1 LYSLATNGLII
12 IWYNKAMKNFRWWA
26 FWRRMQY
33 GLGYALIVM
42 LCVVGVYY
50 NYFYQPNTCFDGIQ
64 NGDELAVDC
73 GGSCVRICSFTVAPP
88 QVLWAESFAVT
99 DSQYNAV
106 AYIENRNE
114 TAGTPELRYKFQL
127 FDKDGLINEKS
138 GTTSLPPNTTQPVFE
153 GRIATGG
160 RIPTY
165 TNLEI
170 TAAEVWLPGASD
182 RSNFRTTALELLQ
195 ADSRPRLNATLQN
208 DNLYGVNNVE
218 VVATIFDAR
227 GTPLTAS
234 QTFIDN
240 FAGRSQSNLVF
251 TWPRPIAKTI
261 RSCEVPSDIMIVLD
275 RSGSMAADGGT
286 PPEPLESAKRSAETF
301 VGKLRADDQIG
312 FLSYA
317 TMPSN
322 PIERTLTKDKT
333 SAITAIANTTM
344 GSDGVQ
350 YTNMGEAIRAA
361 AVELTSNRHRDD
373 ARKVMILFTDGD
385 VTRPLNPAGERD
397 VAYAGAY
404 ARTLAEQAKEQDI
417 TIYTI
422 GFGDFFAPTSDLI
435 SRDLTLISDLASA
448 PELSYTAP
456 TVADLARVYSEIADS
471 ICEEGAARIDIVPK
485 TGGGFPRWP

>member
-1 LYSLATNGLII
+1 
-12 IWYNKAMKNFRWWA
+12 MKNFRWWA

-33 GLGYALIVM
+33 ALGYSLVVM

-50 NYFYQPNTCFDGIQ
+50 NYFYEPASCFDGIQ
-64 NGDELAVDC
+64 NGDEMAPDC

-88 QVLWAESFAVT
+88 RVLWAESFAVT
-99 DSQYNAV
+99 DNQYNAV

-114 TAGTPELRYKFQL
+114 IAGTPELQYTFQL

-138 GTTSLPPNTTQPVFE
+138 GVTTLPPNTTQPIFE
-153 GRIATGG
+153 GRIATGD
-160 RIPTY
+160 RVPTH
-165 TNLEI
+165 TNLELA
-170 TAAEVWLPGASD
+170 AAELWLPGTSD
-182 RSNFRTTALELLQ
+182 RSNYRTTALELLQ
-195 ADSRPRLNATLQN
+195 TDSRPRLNVTLQN
-208 DNLYGVNNVE
+208 ENLYNVSNVE

-240 FAGRSQSNLVF
+240 FAGRSQSNIVF

-275 RSGSMAADGGT
+275 RSGSMAADGGS
-286 PPEPLESAKRSAETF
+286 PPEPLESAKKSAQAF
-301 VGKLRADDQIG
+301 VGKLRANDQIG
-312 FLSYA
+312 FVSYA
-317 TMPSN
+317 TLPSS
-322 PIERTLTKDKT
+322 PIEQVLTADKAR
-333 SAITAIANTTM
+333 AIDAISRTTM

-350 YTNMGEAIRAA
+350 YTNMGEAIKVAA
-361 AVELTSNRHRDD
+361 SELVSSRHRDD

-397 VAYAGAY
+397 VTYAGEY
-404 ARTLAEQAKEQDI
+404 ARTIAEQSKDQDI

-422 GFGDFFAPTSDLI
+422 GFGDFFANTSDLI
-435 SRDLTLISDLASA
+435 TRDLTLISDLASA
-448 PELSYTAP
+448 PELSFTAP

-471 ICEEGAARIDIVPK
+471 ICEEGAARIDVVPK
-485 TGGGFPRWP
+485 TPGGFPRWP